1 MIIDAHTHG
10 MHGKYLDQ
18 LADPGGDWAKR
29 AIVSLQERAKER
41 PQWIDVDL
49 RVQLLDKYGIDLQVV
64 TSVPVM
70 DSNILPGDAP
80 AQLAYARALNDNM
93 ARMMEDSKG
102 RLLTIGT
109 IPLSSFEQGGRQEM
123 ERAIKSLGLKGVN
136 LPSNINGKALALPE
150 FEPFWAHVAEMDIP
164 VYIHPLNTA
173 QNRTSERD
181 YVIFHSLGHPFE
193 TALTLCRLVFSG
205 VIDRYPTLKIV
216 NHHGGGMIP
225 FFLGRINE
233 TYLDRIDDTYA
244 TENKKRRTDL
254 VMPKPL
260 FDYFSRFY
268 VDTAIGGSVPAI
280 RCTYEAFGADR
291 LLFATDAPNGPDKG
305 EQRLADYPNILRSVG
320 LSKAENE
327 KIFASNARK
336 LLKLD

>member
-10 MHGKYLDQ
+10 IHGKYLDQ
-18 LADPGGDWAKR
+18 LADTGGDWAKR
-29 AIVSLQERAKER
+29 AIASQQERAKER

-49 RVQLLDKYGIDLQVV
+49 RVQQLDKYGIDLQVV
-64 TSVPVM
+64 TSSVAM
-70 DSNILPGDAP
+70 DSNKLPGDAP

-109 IPLSSFEQGGRQEM
+109 VPLGSFEQGGRQEM

-136 LPSNINGKALALPE
+136 LPSNLNGKALALPE
-150 FEPFWAHVAEMDIP
+150 FEPFWAQVAEMDVP
-164 VYIHPLNTA
+164 VYFHPWNTA
-173 QNRTSERD
+173 QMGIGGRE
-181 YVIFHSLGHPFE
+181 YVIIHSLGHPFE

-205 VIDRYPTLKIV
+205 VMERYPTLKIV

-233 TYLDRIDDTYA
+233 TYLDYIDERDA
-244 TENKKRRTDL
+244 TENKRRRTDL
-254 VMPKPL
+254 VMAKPL

-268 VDTAIGGSVPAI
+268 VDTAVGGSTPAI
-280 RCTYEAFGADR
+280 RCAYEVFGADR

-305 EQRLADYPNILRSVG
+305 ERRLADYPNIIRSVG